1 MSNRTCVVIDD
12 EDLARLT
19 LRNKLTYFPNIEVI
33 GEANSIKEGME
44 VINNLKPDLL
54 FLDIQLSDG
63 TGFDLLNKL
72 EFTGEIIFVTAYDEY
87 AIRAFEI
94 NAVDYLLK
102 PISNKRLKDA
112 IEKLNKKLST
122 DSNVNIVKLN
132 YDDRLMVTHKK
143 SVNFIKINS
152 IISINASREYSYVYT
167 VEGKEYLTSKSI
179 SEWDNKLPDQN
190 FCRVHR
196 STIINFDFINKINH
210 QVTGTAEVFM
220 QGLSEPLRISR
231 NYFRKLKE
239 RYGL

>member
-143 SVNFIKINS
+143 SVIKINS